1 MEDWPE
7 CEGVK
12 IKPPHL
18 LREPGRPCV
27 NRKRSWTEMNP
38 EKKAR
43 HCRKCGGSRHNSRTC
58 KGGEVG
64 SNPKGKKARV
74 ECEVNGS
81 SFTTTTSK
89 PKKIPTGTKI
99 RRSRASD
106 SGKKTTSRTASSS
119 ETVKKTTS
127 IATTKPEGKQPKPK
141 TAATSSS
148 VNVSIR
154 NINKGPVKQTINN
167 FNYDAG
173 SKRQRKP
180 TVQFDL

>member
-7 CEGVK
+7 CEGVN

-38 EKKAR
+38 EKKAI
-43 HCRKCGGSRHNSRTC
+43 HCRKCGGSRHNNITC

-64 SNPKGKKARV
+64 SNPKGKKVIV
-74 ECEVNGS
+74 EFEVNGS
-81 SFTTTTSK
+81 LFTTTTSK
-89 PKKIPTGTKI
+89 PKNMPTGTKI

-106 SGKKTTSRTASSS
+106 SIKRITSRTASSS
-119 ETVKKTTS
+119 ETVKNTTS
-127 IATTKPEGKQPKPK
+127 TTTTKPKGKQPKPK

-148 VNVSIR
+148 MNVSII

-173 SKRQRKP
+173 SKRQRNP
-180 TVQFDL
+180 TVQFDM